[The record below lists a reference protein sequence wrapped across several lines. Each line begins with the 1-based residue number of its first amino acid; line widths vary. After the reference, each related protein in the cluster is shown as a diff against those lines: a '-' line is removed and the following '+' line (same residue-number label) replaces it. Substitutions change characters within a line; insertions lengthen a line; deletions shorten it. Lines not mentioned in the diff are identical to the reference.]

1 MGLLFVVFTLAML
14 GGIPIAFAM
23 GLASLVYL
31 LVQGAPPLT
40 LMLERL
46 VAANQSFPL
55 LAVPFFILAGEL
67 MNACGLSK
75 RLVDFAAVLV
85 GWVTGGLALVAIL
98 GSMFFA
104 GVSGSAV
111 ADSAAIGSA
120 LIPRMVE
127 RGFRRGFAAAVV
139 ASAGTIGV
147 MIPPS
152 IPMVLYGWIANTS
165 IGDLLLAGAVPG
177 VLVGL
182 TFMVAAA
189 VVARVEGYPV
199 EPRPTLATVWLA
211 FRRAILALLL
221 PLIIVGGIFFGVFTP
236 TEAAAVGAVYAA
248 LVGLFVYRS
257 LDVALLLRALASS
270 AVTTGVVMFVV
281 AFTEPFAFILTI
293 NNISQLAAELVLSVT
308 DNPFVVLLIVNVVL
322 LVMGTFMEL
331 PPALLIFTPV
341 FLPIVTALGISPVQ
355 FGVIMVVNLAIG
367 LFTPPV
373 GGTLYVAVRLAD
385 STIEE
390 TTRALLPFFVA
401 SVIALLLLT
410 FFPPLSEWLPALAHH
425 R

>member
-1 MGLLFVVFTLAML
+1 MLLLFLVFAVALLA
-14 GGIPIAFAM
+14 GVPVAFAM
-23 GLASLVYL
+23 GLASLAYL
-31 LVQGAPPLT
+31 ITEGAPPLT

-75 RLVDFAAVLV
+75 RLVDLAAVLV
-85 GWVTGGLALVAIL
+85 GWITGGLALVAIV

-120 LIPRMVE
+120 IIPRMID
-127 RGFRRGFAAAVV
+127 RGFRREFVAAVV

-152 IPMVLYGWIANTS
+152 IPLVLYGWIANAS

-182 TFMVAAA
+182 SFLVAAA
-189 VVARVEGYPV
+189 IVSRAEGYPV
-199 EPRPTLATVWLA
+199 EPRPTLAAVWGA
-211 FRRAILALLL
+211 FRQAVFALVL
-221 PLIIVGGIFFGVFTP
+221 PLIIIGGIFLGIFTP
-236 TEAAAVGAVYAA
+236 TESAAVGAVYAA
-248 LVGLFVYRS
+248 LVGFLVYRN
-257 LDVALLLRALASS
+257 LTVPLLFQALAGS

-293 NNISQLAAELVLSVT
+293 NNISQVAADLALSVT
-308 DNPFVVLLIVNVVL
+308 DSPLLILLSINAVLLI
-322 LVMGTFMEL
+322 MGTFMEL

-341 FLPIVTALGISPVQ
+341 FLPIVTGLGISPIQ
-355 FGVIMVVNLAIG
+355 FGVIMIVNLAVG

-373 GGTLYVAVRLAD
+373 GGTLYVAVRLAN

-401 SVIALLLLT
+401 SVVALLLLT
-410 FFPPLSEWLPALAHH
+410 LYPPLSEWLPSLAHH

>member
-1 MGLLFVVFTLAML
+1 MGLLFVIFTVAML

-55 LAVPFFILAGEL
+55 LAVPFFIVAGEL

-75 RLVDFAAVLV
+75 RLVDFAAALV

-111 ADSAAIGSA
+111 ADSAAIGST
-120 LIPRMVE
+120 LIPRMIE

-221 PLIIVGGIFFGVFTP
+221 PLIIVGGIFFGIFTP

-322 LVMGTFMEL
+322 LIMGTFMEL

-341 FLPIVTALGISPVQ
+341 FLPIVTALGISSVQ

-373 GGTLYVAVRLAD
+373 GGTLYVAVRVAD

-390 TTRALLPFFVA
+390 TTRALLPFFAA